1 MTEKKFKAVLAFI
14 KHPTKSNLFLG
25 VSRKDNPSDFGF
37 PGGKQEERETVRDAL
52 SRELLEETGLQIK
65 SMKPLFRRF
74 NKDKDLKYC
83 VSTFEVEVDSF
94 DFSTTEKGIVS
105 WVTREVLESGTFG
118 SYNKAL
124 FDSI

>member
-14 KHPTKSNLFLG
+14 KHPTDPNLFLG
-25 VSRKDNPSDFGF
+25 VSRKNNPSDFGL
-37 PGGKQEERETVRDAL
+37 PGGKQEDRETVRDAL
-52 SRELLEETGLQIK
+52 SRELLEETGLHIK

-74 NKDKDLKYC
+74 NKDKDLKFS
-83 VSTFEVEVDSF
+83 VSTFSVEVDSY
-94 DFSTTEKGIVS
+94 DISTTEAGIVS
-105 WVTREVLESGTFG
+105 WVTREVLEAGTFG